1 MDEVRKKDELIKKAK
16 AGELVEKKKDAPAK
30 GENTRTFNV
39 FVDNEYFEVGV
50 DEVGGSPIL
59 KYAQQIQLSGGM
71 PAAPG
76 HAGGGTGRSTGR
88 GTGSSTGRSRRE
100 ES

>member
-1 MDEVRKKDELIKKAK
+1 
-16 AGELVEKKKDAPAK
+16 
-30 GENTRTFNV
+30 
-39 FVDNEYFEVGV
+39 VDNEYFEVGV

-71 PAAPG
+71 PAAPAAAPRR
-76 HAGGGTGRSTGR
+76 HRPQPAGGSTGR
-88 GTGSSTGRSRRE
+88 STGRSRRE

>member
-1 MDEVRKKDELIKKAK
+1 M
-16 AGELVEKKKDAPAK
+16 
-30 GENTRTFNV
+30 RTFNV

-59 KYAQQIQLSGGM
+59 KYAQQIQLSGGV
-71 PAAPG
+71 PAAPAPACRR
-76 HAGGGTGRSTGR
+76 HRRHRPRTGCSTCR
-88 GTGSSTGRSRRE
+88 RSRRE